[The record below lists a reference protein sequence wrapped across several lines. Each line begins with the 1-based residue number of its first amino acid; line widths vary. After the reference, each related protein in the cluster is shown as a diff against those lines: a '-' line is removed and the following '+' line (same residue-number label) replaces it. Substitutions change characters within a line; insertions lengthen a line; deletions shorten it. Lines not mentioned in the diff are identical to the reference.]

1 MGGDGSDLNGASREG
16 NGATSVA
23 AAKTDE
29 AGLEFLP
36 VFESP
41 PPPPQRRK
49 IRRPAKK
56 PGRSGRGGAL
66 ETGGQGRPA
75 LAPPRAT
82 AAAALCVCGAA
93 SATDLPILEAG
104 ADPLGVAQFPDDA

>member
-41 PPPPQRRK
+41 PPPPTD
-49 IRRPAKK
+49 A
-56 PGRSGRGGAL
+56 RSGCPQRS
-66 ETGGQGRPA
+66 R
-75 LAPPRAT
+75 
-82 AAAALCVCGAA
+82 
-93 SATDLPILEAG
+93 TDLAG
-104 ADPLGVAQFPDDA
+104 VELSK

>member
-41 PPPPQRRK
+41 PPPP
-49 IRRPAKK
+49 
-56 PGRSGRGGAL
+56 
-66 ETGGQGRPA
+66 
-75 LAPPRAT
+75 
-82 AAAALCVCGAA
+82 
-93 SATDLPILEAG
+93 
-104 ADPLGVAQFPDDA
+104 